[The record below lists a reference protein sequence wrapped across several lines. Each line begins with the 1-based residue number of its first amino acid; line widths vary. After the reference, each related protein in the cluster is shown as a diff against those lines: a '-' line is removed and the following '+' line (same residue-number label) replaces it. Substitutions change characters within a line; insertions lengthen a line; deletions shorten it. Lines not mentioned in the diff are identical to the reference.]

1 MEQAE
6 KLKSREKLKPLN
18 GGKDGGGCG
27 ESGDKVVMIRW
38 NESFKHSDG
47 LTDKGTFVILV
58 SLSSLSFPLGIYPVL
73 KLSKCKVYQ
82 FKHLKAFPKP
92 HSPNVEYT

>member
-58 SLSSLSFPLGIYPVL
+58 SLSSLKASLLEYIQSLSFL
-73 KLSKCKVYQ
+73 
-82 FKHLKAFPKP
+82 
-92 HSPNVEYT
+92 NVKFTNLNI

>member
-18 GGKDGGGCG
+18 GGKDGGGFG

-58 SLSSLSFPLGIYPVL
+58 SLSSLKASLLEYIQSLSFL
-73 KLSKCKVYQ
+73 
-82 FKHLKAFPKP
+82 
-92 HSPNVEYT
+92 NVKFTNLNI